1 MYSYFV
7 RFCTRVMLR
16 FVFDSP
22 RLHMCDVTDVYLQKS
37 KLHGDVKDMQ
47 EKCGDEQKQ
56 IERLN
61 QLINQSE
68 STVKVS

>member
-1 MYSYFV
+1 MQCYVY
-7 RFCTRVMLR
+7 
-16 FVFDSP
+16 VFDSE
-22 RLHMCDVTDVYLQKS
+22 RLCDVTDMCLQKS